1 MPKVSVIVPI
11 YNAEKYIEKCVRS
24 LFEQTLD
31 DIEYIFVND
40 CTPDNSMQILKN
52 IIEEYPHRKT
62 RIKILNHVQNQGQ
75 AGARTTGMKAMTGE
89 FMIHCDPDDW
99 IDLDLYEKMY
109 NKAISENAD
118 IVVCDI
124 KWVHYNRIIYN
135 KINIKYNN
143 GNTLLKNY
151 FRNSI
156 GVSLVNKLIKSELI
170 IKYHIYPFVGINA
183 GEDLNVS
190 LRVFFYSNKIIK
202 IEDTFY
208 YYLQNPKSISHQK
221 IDILFEKHYKPNVIL
236 LCDFLFITGG
246 NDYKT
251 ICNFIKYM
259 EKRFFLGGKTP
270 NVNKWLNLW
279 PECHKD
285 ILKFKIIPA
294 KYRYIM
300 RIGTIFPFLLHL
312 YIKYITYRTY
322 YNQ

>member
-1 MPKVSVIVPI
+1 MPKVSVIIPV
-11 YNAEKYIEKCVRS
+11 YNAEKYIEKCARS

-40 CTPDNSMQILKN
+40 CTPDNSIQILKN
-52 IIEEYPHRKT
+52 VLEEYPLRKAQV
-62 RIKILNHVQNQGQ
+62 KILNHEQNQGQ

-99 IDLDLYEKMY
+99 VDLDLYEKMY
-109 NKAISENAD
+109 NKAISECAD

-124 KWVHYNRIIYN
+124 KWVYYNRIIYN

-190 LRVFFYSNKIIK
+190 LRVFFYSNKITK

-236 LCDFLFITGG
+236 LCNFLFITGG

-251 ICNFIKYM
+251 ICNFIKYG
-259 EKRFFLGGKTP
+259 EKRFFLEGKAP
-270 NVNKWLNLW
+270 NVNKWLSLW

-285 ILKFKIIPA
+285 ILKFKTIPT
-294 KYRYIM
+294 KFRYIM
-300 RIGTIFPFLLHL
+300 RIGSIFPPLLHL

-322 YNQ
+322 HN